1 MSKIILLLLISLFF
15 ASNVRAGALAKTQI
29 VGNDEAY
36 KVDVVLE
43 DGERKMLVKSTSVPE
58 GLGDLVFLKA
68 KNGTNENIAQ
78 NCATTQQI
86 FTIPAEIATGKDLI
100 IQELRFSSLC
110 SGIKIDKGLCGNQ
123 AWTNGIL
130 VRVTSEGVAFDFLP
144 INITATFESHFAFG
158 AGGKYQLIFGSGA
171 DFMSA
176 TFSPNNPFILKKGT
190 TDKIEVF
197 CRDNM
202 TQGDVIEFIGFGF
215 KDD

>member
-1 MSKIILLLLISLFF
+1 MPYFIYKH
-15 ASNVRAGALAKTQI
+15 NGA
-29 VGNDEAY
+29 
-36 KVDVVLE
+36 
-43 DGERKMLVKSTSVPE
+43 
-58 GLGDLVFLKA
+58 
-68 KNGTNENIAQ
+68 NENIAQ
-78 NCATTQQI
+78 NCSATQQT
-86 FTIPAEIATGKDLI
+86 FTIPAEIATGKDLV

-123 AWTNGIL
+123 PWANGIL
-130 VRVTSEGVAFDFLP
+130 VRVTSEGTAFDFLP
-144 INITATFESHFAFG
+144 ITLTAAFESRFAFG

-202 TQGDVIEFIGFGF
+202 TQANVIEFIGFGF

>member
-1 MSKIILLLLISLFF
+1 M
-15 ASNVRAGALAKTQI
+15 V
-29 VGNDEAY
+29 
-36 KVDVVLE
+36 
-43 DGERKMLVKSTSVPE
+43 
-58 GLGDLVFLKA
+58 
-68 KNGTNENIAQ
+68 
-78 NCATTQQI
+78 
-86 FTIPAEIATGKDLI
+86 

-123 AWTNGIL
+123 PWANGIL
-130 VRVTSEGVAFDFLP
+130 VRVTSEGTAFDFLP
-144 INITATFESHFAFG
+144 ITLTAAFESRFAFG

-202 TQGDVIEFIGFGF
+202 TQANVIEFIGFGF

>member
-1 MSKIILLLLISLFF
+1 MSKLIILLFISLFF
-15 ASNVRAGALAKTQI
+15 TFKVEAGALAKSQI
-29 VGNDEAY
+29 VGNDEAH
-36 KVDVVLE
+36 KVDVILE

-58 GLGDLVFLKA
+58 GLGNLVFLVA
-68 KNGTNENIAQ
+68 KNGVNENIAQ
-78 NCATTQQI
+78 NCSATQQT
-86 FTIPAEIATGKDLI
+86 FTIPAELITGKDLV

-144 INITATFESHFAFG
+144 ITVTATFESRFAFG
-158 AGGKYQLIFGSGA
+158 AGGKYQLVFGSGA
-171 DFMSA
+171 DFMSS
-176 TFSPNNPFILKKGT
+176 TFSPNNPFILRKGT
-190 TDKIEVF
+190 ADKIEVF

-202 TQGDVIEFIGFGF
+202 TQASVIEFIGFGF